1 MSQGSFQTECCNESL
16 TAPHVRIRSGNAAA
30 PMGPGQ
36 AGLTVQ
42 MKLLKQMESYP
53 YHNYRDGSEIAHT
66 GKKEIVVAR
75 EIEYSTCAVC
85 IQGISPLEATE
96 YTIFHLETLI

>member
-1 MSQGSFQTECCNESL
+1 M
-16 TAPHVRIRSGNAAA
+16 TALHVRICSGNAAA

-36 AGLTVQ
+36 AGLTAQ

-53 YHNYRDGSEIAHT
+53 YHHYQDGSEIAHT
-66 GKKEIVVAR
+66 VKQETVVAW

-85 IQGISPLEATE
+85 IQGISPLEATK
-96 YTIFHLETLI
+96 YTIFHLETHI